1 MNKKTLGYLLIILS
15 AVIFS
20 TVELSM
26 KAVAGLFAPLQIT
39 AIRFLG
45 GGLFLI
51 PFAAHAL
58 KKKNRK
64 LRRSDLAFFLLTGFL
79 FVVLSMVLHQM
90 AILRA
95 PAGPV
100 AVLFS
105 CNALFATLLAGLF
118 LKEPLGPNHFI
129 ALFFEITAVVV
140 IIQPWQQHLDTMGV
154 ILALLA
160 AFLYAVYIVA
170 GRRRSAE
177 YGGLVITCGSVLMGS
192 AELILLILL
201 GNIPAVSDFLTRIGL
216 TPLAGVPLIPHLTW
230 AIVPALA
237 AICIIVTGA
246 GNVFHMIAV
255 ELTSAREAAVVFFL
269 KPVLAPVFALLFL
282 HEEMG
287 TNMIIGIILFLTGSA
302 MALWGGNLFKSKK
315 TLETSGK
322 P

>member
-51 PFAAHAL
+51 PFAVRAL
-58 KKKNRK
+58 KKKGRK
-64 LRRSDLAFFLLTGFL
+64 LRAGDIRFFLVAGLL

-129 ALFFEITAVVV
+129 ALFFEVAAVVV
-140 IIQPWQQHLDTMGV
+140 IIRPWQQHLDTWGV
-154 ILALLA
+154 VLALLA
-160 AFLYAVYIVA
+160 AFLYAVYIVV
-170 GRRRSAE
+170 GKKRSAE
-177 YGGLVITCGSVLMGS
+177 MGGLVITCGAVLAGS
-192 AELILLILL
+192 LELILLILL
-201 GNIPAVSDFLTRIGL
+201 GNIPAVAALLTRIGL
-216 TPLAGVPLIPHLTW
+216 TPLANVPLIPHLTW
-230 AIVPALA
+230 AVVPVLL
-237 AICIIVTGA
+237 AICVIVTGA

-269 KPVLAPVFALLFL
+269 KPVLAPFFAFLFL
-282 HEEMG
+282 QEELG
-287 TNMIIGIILFLTGSA
+287 LNMIIGIILFLTGSA
-302 MALWGGNLFKSKK
+302 MALWGGNLFGKKKS
-315 TLETSGK
+315 T
-322 P
+322 